1 MKRALIYISIGL
13 ISFCLGWFF
22 NETWRFAEAM
32 KNDRVLDTLKF
43 RLAIDEFKNN
53 NQGKDKYATTMTV
66 KFVDM
71 DIETVM
77 DVRCEDFEKSFDVI
91 QNKVVK
97 DSMKINQI
105 FNTLKHL
112 KTAGNEY
119 YQHVD
124 TRMKIEIKFNNDSI
138 ETICMD
144 RFVVARNNQLFL
156 NTDSLK
162 YLLTGNE

>member
-1 MKRALIYISIGL
+1 
-13 ISFCLGWFF
+13 
-22 NETWRFAEAM
+22 
-32 KNDRVLDTLKF
+32 
-43 RLAIDEFKNN
+43 
-53 NQGKDKYATTMTV
+53 MTV

-71 DIETVM
+71 DIETAM
-77 DVRCEDFEKSFDVI
+77 DVRCEDFEKSFTDI
-91 QNKVVK
+91 QTKVVN
-97 DSMKINQI
+97 DSMKINKI

-112 KTAGNEY
+112 KIAGNKY

-144 RFVVARNNQLFL
+144 RFIVNRNNQILI

-162 YLLTGNE
+162 YLLTRME